1 MEQENYLG
9 ILLTKSN
16 TELYITKYIGEGATS
31 YVYLALD
38 KNKKEFALKLY
49 KNSESYFNEINKIR
63 KIFPSKYIVQLIS
76 SGQGFLERG
85 YSYYSYKLFNHF
97 QIGPVE
103 YGLFEYLKNGE
114 LQNYVFLLKKKFSE
128 EIAKK
133 IFFEIVQGIETCHES
148 GMSHGDIKLQNILFN
163 SNFNIKII
171 DYGFA
176 KKIKDGLIS
185 EITGSR
191 FYNAPEIFSCATKGY
206 DGISADIFSLG
217 VVLFVL
223 VMGFYPF
230 DKPNITDSK
239 FKFIYKKDFNGFW
252 KKCEQKKN
260 YISNNNNN
268 ILNNVSPEFKDLFE
282 KMICPKPKERI
293 NITQIK
299 KHIWLNKMVDFY
311 GEYPEIKEKKE
322 KIEINKKL
330 EKKSI
335 SAKETKVK
343 NLSHNPSF
351 NKDEKNFLQNEN
363 NNLDNISNH
372 SDDTNQKIK
381 IKAKKNSENFYLN
394 LNNKD
399 NIKNTINTKD
409 ILIKEFEQNFFKELA
424 LRKLSIDK
432 ILKEQEDEGD

>member
-31 YVYLALD
+31 YVYLVQD
-38 KNKKEFALKLY
+38 RNKKEFALKLY

-76 SGQGFLERG
+76 SGQGYLERG

-97 QIGPVE
+97 QTGPVE

-148 GMSHGDIKLQNILFN
+148 GMSHGDIRLQNILFN

-171 DYGFA
+171 DYGFS

-206 DGISADIFSLG
+206 DGTLADVFSLG

-230 DKPNITDSK
+230 DKPNMFDSRYK
-239 FKFIYKKDFNGFW
+239 LISKKDFDNFW
-252 KKCEQKKN
+252 KKCEQKK
-260 YISNNNNN
+260 
-268 ILNNVSPEFKDLFE
+268 ILAEKGLSGVSEEFKDLFE
-282 KMICPKPKERI
+282 KMVCPKPKERI
-293 NITQIK
+293 SLCQIK
-299 KHIWLNKMVDFY
+299 KHSWLQEIVKFY
-311 GEYPEIKEKKE
+311 EDYSEIKEK
-322 KIEINKKL
+322 IEMNKKIDKK
-330 EKKSI
+330 KKS
-335 SAKETKVK
+335 SPNK
-343 NLSHNPSF
+343 NSIKYLSHNPSF
-351 NKDEKNFLQNEN
+351 NKEEKKFLQND
-363 NNLDNISNH
+363 NLDNISNH
-372 SDDTNQKIK
+372 SDDINQKKGIK
-381 IKAKKNSENFYLN
+381 KIYLKENKKNIII
-394 LNNKD
+394 
-399 NIKNTINTKD
+399 IKNS
-409 ILIKEFEQNFFKELA
+409 LQKEFENKYLKELSS
-424 LRKLSIDK
+424 RKSIIDK
-432 ILKEQEDEGD
+432 ILKEQEDDGD